1 MQHHSGAQR
10 KPLAQ
15 RLTYPF
21 SALVGQDEMKLAL
34 LLNAVSSQVA
44 GVLVRGE
51 KGTAKSTAVRALQ
64 ALLPA
69 ITIVED
75 CIFGCDPADEQHMCL
90 SCMQRL
96 ERGETLPQQQ
106 RPVRLV
112 ELPLGATEDRVLGT
126 LDLERAIK
134 DGVRQFEPGLLAAAH
149 RGILYIDEVN
159 LLPDHLVDA
168 LLDAATTGINV
179 VEREGISFVHPAQFL
194 LIGTMNPEEG
204 DLRPQLLDRFGL
216 AIEVHGLKDPQLRTQ
231 VVRRRIAFEADPAA
245 FSEQWQGAEAELR
258 RQIATA
264 RQLLPEVI
272 VPDQI
277 LGMIVFLCTQMDVEG
292 LRADITIYKAAA
304 ALAAL
309 EGRRTVTEQDVQQVA
324 ILALSHRKRRQPFEQ
339 PGLDPQEIEQLIN
352 EYHRQEKEHHT
363 QETQGQDGHKK
374 GTDGTV
380 RAGLAPAQSSTQRPI
395 DASTGNTSSSSQNE
409 HQPPSGRPGQ
419 QDGSSAEDRAPPP
432 QTNTDASPTPQ
443 SEQVI
448 PPSAPTALATLTL
461 PRMKTPIAP
470 AQTVPSGTQMARSGT
485 PGPQARGRI
494 VGVRYAA
501 DHPKA
506 IALAPTLRAAAP
518 YQQQRRAE
526 HTSHEQQRLWLER
539 RDILEPIRQ
548 HKQGALILFAVDA
561 SGSMAARRR
570 MTSAKGAVLAL
581 LQRAYQQRDHI
592 GLLQFRGTK
601 ATLLLPPTNSTDRA
615 CKLLANLPTGG
626 RTPLASALRLA
637 LRTFQKAQIRNKQRQ
652 AILVLVTDGRANV
665 VDVER
670 APTMEGNHRDASRL
684 PKVAISESSVG
695 AVACPC
701 PGSLSIPT
709 PRQGQ
714 ATAPTEKY
722 LPLRDEARTH
732 PHPYSPI
739 EDAIAA
745 AHELRAAG
753 ILSLVIDTEEG
764 PVRMG
769 LAAQLAQELGGS
781 CVSLAALEAM
791 SVANVVQVALG
802 RRG

>member
-1 MQHHSGAQR
+1 M
-10 KPLAQ
+10 PITQ

-34 LLNAVSSQVA
+34 LLNAISPQVA

-69 ITIVED
+69 ITIVKD
-75 CIFGCDPADEQHMCL
+75 CVFGCDPEDEQHMCQ
-90 SCMQRL
+90 SCLQRL
-96 ERGETLPQQQ
+96 ECGETLPQQQ
-106 RPVRLV
+106 HPVRLV

-134 DGVRQFEPGLLAAAH
+134 DGIRQFEPGLLAAAH

-168 LLDAATTGINV
+168 LLDAATTGVNV

-216 AIEVHGLKDPQLRTQ
+216 AIEVHGLKDPRLRTQ
-231 VVRRRIAFEADPAA
+231 VVRRRIAFETDAAA
-245 FSEQWQGAEAELR
+245 FCEQWQGAEAELR

-264 RQLLPEVI
+264 RQLLPEVV

-277 LGMIVFLCTQMDVEG
+277 LGLIVFLCTQMDVEG

-324 ILALSHRKRRQPFEQ
+324 TLALSHRKRRQPFEQ
-339 PGLDPQEIEQLIN
+339 PGIDPQEIEQLVN
-352 EYHRQEKEHHT
+352 EYHKQAV
-363 QETQGQDGHKK
+363 G
-374 GTDGTV
+374 
-380 RAGLAPAQSSTQRPI
+380 AGLAPAQSTPQCT
-395 DASTGNTSSSSQNE
+395 DAPTGYTSSSSQNE
-409 HQPPSGRPGQ
+409 HQSPSSRPEQ
-419 QDGSSAEDRAPPP
+419 QEGFSAEDRAPPP
-432 QTNTDASPTPQ
+432 QTNTDPSPTPR

-448 PPSAPTALATLTL
+448 PPSTPTALATFTL
-461 PRMKTPIAP
+461 PRTKTSIVP
-470 AQTVPSGTQMARSGT
+470 ARTVPSGTQAARSGT
-485 PGPQARGRI
+485 PIQQARGRI
-494 VGVRYAA
+494 VRAKHA
-501 DHPKA
+501 TEHPRA

-518 YQQQRRAE
+518 YQQRRRAE
-526 HTSHEQQRLWLER
+526 HTSHEEQRLWLER
-539 RDILEPIRQ
+539 RDILEPVRQ

-570 MTSAKGAVLAL
+570 MASAKGAVLAL

-615 CKLLANLPTGG
+615 YKLLTNLPTGG

-637 LRTFQKAQIRNKQRQ
+637 LRTFQKAQAQNKQRQ

-665 VDVER
+665 VDADR
-670 APTMEGNHRDASRL
+670 RD
-684 PKVAISESSVG
+684 
-695 AVACPC
+695 
-701 PGSLSIPT
+701 
-709 PRQGQ
+709 
-714 ATAPTEKY
+714 
-722 LPLRDEARTH
+722 
-732 PHPYSPI
+732 
-739 EDAIAA
+739 
-745 AHELRAAG
+745 
-753 ILSLVIDTEEG
+753 
-764 PVRMG
+764 G
-769 LAAQLAQELGGS
+769 LAPSPPAP
-781 CVSLAALEAM
+781 
-791 SVANVVQVALG
+791 
-802 RRG
+802 

>member
-1 MQHHSGAQR
+1 MQHQSRAQQ
-10 KPLAQ
+10 KQLTQ

-34 LLNAVSSQVA
+34 MLNAVSPQVA

-64 ALLPA
+64 AVMPA
-69 ITIVED
+69 ITVVAD
-75 CIFGCDPADEQHMCL
+75 CVFGCDPADMQDMCQA
-90 SCMQRL
+90 CVQRL
-96 ERGETLPQQQ
+96 ERGEILAQQQ
-106 RPVRLV
+106 RPVRLI

-126 LDLERAIK
+126 LDLERAIS

-168 LLDAATTGINV
+168 LLDAAATGVNV

-216 AIEVHGLKDPQLRTQ
+216 SIEVHGLKDPRLRTQ
-231 VVRRRIAFEADPAA
+231 VVRRRIAFETDAVA
-245 FSEQWQGAEAELR
+245 FCEQWQEAEVRLC
-258 RQIATA
+258 RQITTA
-264 RQLLPEVI
+264 RRLLPEV
-272 VPDQI
+272 VVSDHI
-277 LGMIVFLCTQMDVEG
+277 LGLIAFLCTQMDVEG

-324 ILALSHRKRRQPFEQ
+324 GMALSHRKRRQPFEQ
-339 PGLDPQEIEQLIN
+339 PGLDQQEIEQLVN
-352 EYHRQEKEHHT
+352 DYHT
-363 QETQGQDGHKK
+363 QESEGENGQRQQESEGRDRQRQQEVKGRDGHHKQESDRRDGHRK
-374 GTDGTV
+374 GADG
-380 RAGLAPAQSSTQRPI
+380 ASLSSTQRRI
-395 DASTGNTSSSSQNE
+395 DTPTSHAPQSSQNE
-409 HQPPSGRPGQ
+409 YQPPASRQGP
-419 QDGSSAEDRAPPP
+419 QDGLSAENRAPPL
-432 QTNTDASPTPQ
+432 QTNTGSSPAPG
-443 SEQVI
+443 SEQII
-448 PPSAPTALATLTL
+448 PPSALTALATLTV
-461 PRMKTPIAP
+461 PRTKAQSVSMHTAP
-470 AQTVPSGTQMARSGT
+470 SALQVARSGN
-485 PGPQARGRI
+485 PAPHARGRI
-494 VGVRYAA
+494 VGARYAT
-501 DHPKA
+501 DHPRA

-526 HTSHEQQRLWLER
+526 HASDEGQRLWLER
-539 RDILEPIRQ
+539 RDILEPVRQ

-570 MTSAKGAVLAL
+570 MASAKGAVLAL

-592 GLLQFRGTK
+592 GLLQFRGPK
-601 ATLLLPPTNSTDRA
+601 ATLLLPPTNSTQQA
-615 CKLLANLPTGG
+615 FKFLSNLPTGG

-637 LRTFQKAQIRNKQRQ
+637 LRTFQRAQAQNKQRR

-670 APTMEGNHRDASRL
+670 
-684 PKVAISESSVG
+684 VG
-695 AVACPC
+695 A
-701 PGSLSIPT
+701 
-709 PRQGQ
+709 
-714 ATAPTEKY
+714 TEGDK
-722 LPLRDEARTH
+722 PL
-732 PHPYSPI
+732 PYSPI
-739 EDAIAA
+739 EDAIVA
-745 AHELRAAG
+745 AHELCAAG

-769 LAAQLAQELGGS
+769 LAARLAQELGGT
-781 CVSLAALEAM
+781 CVALASLEAVG
-791 SVANVVQVALG
+791 VANAVQVALE
-802 RRG
+802 RSV